1 MNHQAPSPVS
11 RRLVLFPARDS
22 PATRRCKGLLVGLV
36 LLAALCLGW
45 PVYPWFGG
53 IYPLILGL
61 PLAFAWAVFW
71 LLAVF
76 LGLVWLYWS
85 EGRSE
90 GRSES
95 RSQGRQ
101 ESRGA

>member
-1 MNHQAPSPVS
+1 VNHPAPSPVS

-22 PATRRCKGLLVGLV
+22 SATRRRKGLLVGLV

-61 PLAFAWAVFW
+61 PLSFVWAIFW
-71 LLAVF
+71 LLVVF
-76 LGLVWLYWS
+76 LGLVWLYCSEGGSEGGS
-85 EGRSE
+85 EGRE
-90 GRSES
+90 EP
-95 RSQGRQ
+95 
-101 ESRGA
+101 RGE